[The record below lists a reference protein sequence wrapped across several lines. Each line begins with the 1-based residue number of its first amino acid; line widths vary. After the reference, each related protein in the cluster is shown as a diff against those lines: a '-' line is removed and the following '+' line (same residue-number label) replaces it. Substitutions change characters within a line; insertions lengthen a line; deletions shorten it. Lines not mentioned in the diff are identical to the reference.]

1 MPKLQ
6 YEVYLRSPE
15 FERAAGDMRM
25 RPVDWELLLALD
37 GHAVLGDLAE
47 RLHLDVDEAVETM
60 ALCERLGIVDRRR
73 VTLTE
78 YRAGNLE
85 RPEAPAPQASAQ
97 APAVLETDA
106 PDAPDAPE
114 PSAAAATLESEHP
127 AAAEPAPEAQR
138 FEELAAPDEAPFPA
152 LVTERPIADLPL
164 TISEPESA
172 EPESAEPAV
181 SAAEAPGSG
190 LPELEPEQLAGASA
204 KPIEFKLRPSVQVLI
219 R

>member
-6 YEVYLRSPE
+6 YEVFLRSPE
-15 FERAAGDMRM
+15 FERAAGEMRM

-37 GHAVLGDLAE
+37 GHAALGDLAE
-47 RLHLDVDEAVETM
+47 RLHLDADEAVETM

-73 VTLTE
+73 VTLGE

-85 RPEAPAPQASAQ
+85 RREAPA
-97 APAVLETDA
+97 LEAATA
-106 PDAPDAPE
+106 HEPDAPE
-114 PSAAAATLESEHP
+114 PSAAAAGLESEP
-127 AAAEPAPEAQR
+127 PVAAATIESDPPSAAEPEPEAQR

-152 LVTERPIADLPL
+152 LVTERRLADLPF

-172 EPESAEPAV
+172 GPVV
-181 SAAEAPGSG
+181 SSEAPGSG
-190 LPELEPEQLAGASA
+190 LPESEPEQPADASA